1 MSKPYHYI
9 YGPVPSRRFGRSLG
23 IDLMPHKTCCLDC
36 VFCQLGATSRKTLE
50 PQCYVPTDQVIREFE
65 NWCETNGDA
74 DYITLS
80 GSGEPTLHAGFGKV
94 LAAVKTQR
102 HIPAVLLSNGV
113 VFDRAEVREAAGQ
126 ADIVKISL
134 SAWDQASFE
143 WINRPHP
150 DFAFDR
156 VVEGQ
161 KAFRQEFKGQLWLE
175 VFLVQGLNAMPAQV
189 HQIATLAREIA
200 PDRIHLNT
208 VTRPPAESF
217 AMPVTQERLSLLTA
231 LFKPR
236 AEIINE
242 YKPYETEPI
251 GADQESIR
259 AILKRRPCT
268 SRQIADV
275 CGLHF
280 YEVTKYLATM
290 MREKHVRTERR
301 NGSIYYVDADRD
313 VGR

>member
-1 MSKPYHYI
+1 MATPYQYI

-36 VFCQLGATSRKTLE
+36 VFCQLGATSCKTLE
-50 PQCYVPTDQVIREFE
+50 PQCYVPTNQVIREFE
-65 NWCETNGDA
+65 NWCQTNGDA

-80 GSGEPTLHAGFGKV
+80 GSGEPTLHADFGKV
-94 LAAVKTQR
+94 LAAVKTHY

-113 VFDRAEVREAAGQ
+113 LFHRATVREAAGQ
-126 ADIVKISL
+126 ADIVKVSL

-150 DFAFDR
+150 DLKFEHLLA
-156 VVEGQ
+156 GQ
-161 KAFRQEFKGQLWLE
+161 KAFRREFKGQLWLE
-175 VFLVQGLNAMPAQV
+175 VFLMQGLNAMPAQV

-217 AMPVTQERLSLLTA
+217 AMAVTYERLSLLTE

-242 YKPYETEPI
+242 YKTHEPRPI
-251 GADQESIR
+251 GTDQASIR

-280 YEVTKYLATM
+280 YEVTKYLATLM
-290 MREKHVRTERR
+290 QEKCVRTESR
-301 NGSIYYVDADRD
+301 NGAIYYVDAGRE
-313 VGR
+313 VG